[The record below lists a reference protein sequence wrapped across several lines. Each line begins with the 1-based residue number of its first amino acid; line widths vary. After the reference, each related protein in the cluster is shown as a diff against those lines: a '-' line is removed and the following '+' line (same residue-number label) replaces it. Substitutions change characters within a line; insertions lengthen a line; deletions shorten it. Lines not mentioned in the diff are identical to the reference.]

1 MLAGLLFEDLPAQL
15 PGSQPVQR
23 RQGVGG
29 TQRGVPAAPAG
40 RTAGPG
46 ATRARGGRGVRRW
59 RGVGVP
65 VVGATAMCGR
75 GPSQRGPVGPKGG
88 SRCEPK
94 AWAGLAE
101 PQRSRG
107 AAWAPRLASG
117 HSPCRLSWAQAVPAR
132 ASGHSPCRQSWAQ
145 LMGLLAAML
154 VKQTEGGEDNVY
166 PLQTYDEKHYAATY
180 EYDLVKIFLVILT
193 LTFFWGV
200 AVGFVLGWYAHARKA
215 TKAMGATAAVVPQAP
230 AQSASG
236 VERPTGP
243 TGLGCTRGVQT
254 DEHPQ
259 QPAEAGAAAGAET
272 AVSSSSD
279 RLVPKARNW
288 LPPTE
293 RQLNFLKG
301 LITQTGDTVPSDAW
315 RNRRT
320 CSDQIALLSEV
331 RRRR

>member
-1 MLAGLLFEDLPAQL
+1 
-15 PGSQPVQR
+15 
-23 RQGVGG
+23 
-29 TQRGVPAAPAG
+29 
-40 RTAGPG
+40 
-46 ATRARGGRGVRRW
+46 
-59 RGVGVP
+59 
-65 VVGATAMCGR
+65 
-75 GPSQRGPVGPKGG
+75 
-88 SRCEPK
+88 
-94 AWAGLAE
+94 
-101 PQRSRG
+101 
-107 AAWAPRLASG
+107 
-117 HSPCRLSWAQAVPAR
+117 
-132 ASGHSPCRQSWAQ
+132 
-145 LMGLLAAML
+145 MGLLAAML
-154 VKQTEGGEDNVY
+154 VKQTEGDEDNVY

-215 TKAMGATAAVVPQAP
+215 TKATGATAAVVPQAP

-254 DEHPQ
+254 DERPQ

-279 RLVPKARNW
+279 RLVPKARDW

-293 RQLNFLKG
+293 RQLNFLKD